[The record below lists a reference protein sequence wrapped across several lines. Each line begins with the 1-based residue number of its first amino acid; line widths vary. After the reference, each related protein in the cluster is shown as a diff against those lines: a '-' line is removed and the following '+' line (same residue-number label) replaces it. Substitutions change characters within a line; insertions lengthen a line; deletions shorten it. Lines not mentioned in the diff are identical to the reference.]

1 MTIRQGDPKHA
12 AVKVGEGSST
22 MASAGCLVCCV
33 REAAL
38 RLVPGETDP
47 DPLITNERGKAVKAF
62 VGSNAIITTLAK
74 AEGLL
79 AHPRIEGFSQ
89 MRASAMRALLAKD
102 CVLLHVDHDGARPH
116 GDEAPDH
123 FVLATSI
130 DPKGIHYE
138 DPATGKSGVLSTL
151 NLSGVSS
158 WKDQRVYKVKGLR
171 VLSRQ
176 R

>member
-47 DPLITNERGKAVKAF
+47 DPLITNERGRKAGAF
-62 VGSNAIITTLAK
+62 VGSNAIITMLAK

-89 MRASAMRALLAKD
+89 MRASAMRALLARD

-116 GDEAPDH
+116 GDPEPDH
-123 FVLATSI
+123 FILATSI

-138 DPATGKSGVLSTL
+138 DSATGKPGVLSTK
-151 NLSGVSS
+151 NLSGISG
-158 WKDQRVYKVKGLR
+158 WKDQRMYKVKGLR